1 MIHEH
6 GNVFDV
12 IIVDKTLNRNTRLG
26 RLAFTARTI
35 LYLKKRGEIPVR
47 YKNINQLIVC
57 CFGHN

>member
-26 RLAFTARTI
+26 RLAFTAICHRI
-35 LYLKKRGEIPVR
+35 YLKNTDGLNLHRKASD
-47 YKNINQLIVC
+47 LIGQ
-57 CFGHN
+57 FI